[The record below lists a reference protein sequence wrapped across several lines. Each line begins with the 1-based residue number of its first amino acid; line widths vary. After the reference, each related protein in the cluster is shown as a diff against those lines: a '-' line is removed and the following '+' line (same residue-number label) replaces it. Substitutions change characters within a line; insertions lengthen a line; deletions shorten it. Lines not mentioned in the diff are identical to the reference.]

1 MARKKS
7 AKKELNKIK
16 KSHPG
21 LYIVI
26 VVLLL
31 IVGLG
36 VAYYFESFD
45 SFLPENIKASTVF
58 KKNVNSANPGGNT
71 GGSGTG
77 GSGTGGSG
85 EGQGGTGGSGGSGTG
100 SHTEEGIVEDVIYP
114 DFQIHFMTLG
124 NADAGD
130 SVYIKAGDTDIL
142 VDAGAVSDSYTTTS
156 AYVNQYCK
164 DKKLEYCVATHGDA
178 DHIAAFPKYFQNYTI
193 DTVIDFTSETYEQ
206 FQAFKSTGKTAR
218 DYFCGT
224 SKTTATY
231 GYYLQAR
238 DQYAEHHYTAGDC
251 FKNLNGA
258 QSVYQLSTNVKMT
271 ILYNKYYFE
280 KGYNGST
287 APSGWENNY
296 SVCTLFTY
304 TKNGKDHNFLLTG
317 DLELEGEEAMA
328 NYYNAAKPETTLPKV
343 DLFKAGHHGS
353 KTSSNN
359 CLLQKIRPE
368 ICVVSCCCGTDEY
381 TGATANQ
388 FPTQAFI
395 DRIAPYTDR
404 VYVTS
409 IFETYT
415 IKTAEANSKG
425 KTDKTGVE
433 IGKQYISTS
442 GYKPMNGNVCVSCN
456 GDAVGLWASNNL
468 IKLKDSEWFKSKVTL
483 DGVEINVRDCP
494 PAWK

>member
-1 MARKKS
+1 MAKRKSSVNKNL
-7 AKKELNKIK
+7 KKIK
-16 KSHPG
+16 KSNPG
-21 LYIVI
+21 LYLFIVI
-26 VVLLL
+26 LLL

-36 VAYYFESFD
+36 ITYFVGGFD
-45 SFLPENIKASTVF
+45 SFLPENIKSSTIF
-58 KKNVNSANPGGNT
+58 KRNANSSNNSGTNNGNT
-71 GGSGTG
+71 GENGNTSGNDNTG
-77 GSGTGGSG
+77 GNGN
-85 EGQGGTGGSGGSGTG
+85 
-100 SHTEEGIVEDVIYP
+100 TEEHNHSEDGVVENVIYP

-142 VDAGAVSDSYTTTS
+142 VDAGAVSGSYTTTS
-156 AYVNQYCK
+156 AYVNKYCK
-164 DKKLEYCVATHGDA
+164 DNKLEYCIATHGDA
-178 DHIAAFPKYFQNYTI
+178 DHISAFPKYFQNYQVDTI
-193 DTVIDFTSETYEQ
+193 IDFTSETYEQ
-206 FQAFKSTGKTAR
+206 FQAFKESGKKAR

-238 DQYAEHHYTAGDC
+238 DQHASHHYTAGDC
-251 FKNLNGA
+251 FKNINGA
-258 QSVYQLSTNVKMT
+258 QSVYQLSNNVKMT

-287 APSGWENNY
+287 VPSGWENNY

-304 TKNGKDHNFLLTG
+304 TKDGKDHNFLLTG

-328 NYYNAAKPETTLPKV
+328 SYYNAAKPETTLPKV

-353 KTSSNN
+353 KTSSNT
-359 CLLQKIRPE
+359 CLLQKIRPA

-404 VYVTS
+404 VYVTT
-409 IFETYT
+409 IFSSYT
-415 IKTAEANSKG
+415 IETAQADSKG
-425 KTDKTGVE
+425 NSDKTGVA
-433 IGKQYISTS
+433 IGGNYIHTS

-456 GDAVGLWASNNL
+456 GDVVGLWASNNL
-468 IKLKDSEWFKSKVTL
+468 IKLKDTEWFKSKVTI
-483 DGVEINVRDCP
+483 DGVEINVRNCP
-494 PAWK
+494 SAWK

>member
-1 MARKKS
+1 MAKRKSSVNKNL
-7 AKKELNKIK
+7 KKIK

-21 LYIVI
+21 LYVVI

-45 SFLPENIKASTVF
+45 SFLPESIKASTVF
-58 KKNVNSANPGGNT
+58 KKSTNSSNT
-71 GGSGTG
+71 GGT
-77 GSGTGGSG
+77 GSGG
-85 EGQGGTGGSGGSGTG
+85 GQGGNGNQGGT
-100 SHTEEGIVEDVIYP
+100 HTEDGVVEDIIYS

-130 SVYIKAGDTDIL
+130 SVYIKAGDADVL
-142 VDAGAVSDSYTTTS
+142 VDAGAVSGSYTTTS
-156 AYVNQYCK
+156 AYVNKYCK
-164 DKKLEYCVATHGDA
+164 DNKLEYCIATHGDA
-178 DHIAAFPKYFQNYTI
+178 DHISAFPKYFQNYGV

-206 FQAFKSTGKTAR
+206 FQAFKETKKSAR

-224 SKTTATY
+224 TKTTATY
-231 GYYLQAR
+231 GSYLQAR
-238 DQYAEHHYTAGDC
+238 DQYATHHYTAGDC
-251 FKNLNGA
+251 FKNKNGA
-258 QSVYQLSTNVKMT
+258 KSVYQLSANVKMT
-271 ILYNKYYFE
+271 ILYNYYYYDND
-280 KGYNGST
+280 GNNRIDT
-287 APSGWENNY
+287 DDENNV
-296 SVCTLFTY
+296 SVVTLFTY
-304 TKNGKDHNFLLTG
+304 TKDGKNHNFLLTG
-317 DLELEGEEAMA
+317 DLELEGEEKLSG
-328 NYYNAAKPETTLPKV
+328 YYDAKKPETTLPEV

-353 KTSSNN
+353 KTSSNT
-359 CLLQKIRPE
+359 CLLKIIKPA

-415 IKTAEANSKG
+415 IKTAQANSKG

-456 GDAVGLWASNNL
+456 GDAIGLWASNNL

-483 DGVEINVRDCP
+483 DGVEINVRQCP
-494 PAWK
+494 SAWK